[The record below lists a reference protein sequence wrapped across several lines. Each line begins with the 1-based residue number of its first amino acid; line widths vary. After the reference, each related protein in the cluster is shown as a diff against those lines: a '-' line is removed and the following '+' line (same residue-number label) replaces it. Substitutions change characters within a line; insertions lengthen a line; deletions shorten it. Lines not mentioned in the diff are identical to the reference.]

1 MKYNK
6 LKPNKMKN
14 ETILE
19 MASDL
24 HPDDFA
30 ALMSEMIF
38 LALGDKTP
46 EEGLISHDII
56 LSELSNDYDRSDA
69 GRNACVDAFNMSYD
83 EWEPIYRA
91 LSFAAKYEF
100 STGRVTF
107 GKSDMLEMLAS
118 AVNDLEMPMRGTNK
132 RLPKAGK
139 VLRPAAAGAIAY
151 LESL

>member
-1 MKYNK
+1 MKK
-6 LKPNKMKN
+6 EK
-14 ETILE
+14 ILE

-46 EEGLISHDII
+46 EEGRISHDII
-56 LSELSNDYDRSDA
+56 VDEIAGVHDRSDFA
-69 GRNACVDAFNMSYD
+69 RTYCQEALNMSYYQ
-83 EWEPIYRA
+83 WAPIYRA
-91 LSFAAKYEF
+91 MGFAAREEF
-100 STGRVTF
+100 SKGRITF

-118 AVNDLEMPMRGTNK
+118 AVNDLDMPMLGTNK
-132 RLPKAGK
+132 RLPRADK
-139 VLRPAAAGAIAY
+139 VLRPATAAAVSY